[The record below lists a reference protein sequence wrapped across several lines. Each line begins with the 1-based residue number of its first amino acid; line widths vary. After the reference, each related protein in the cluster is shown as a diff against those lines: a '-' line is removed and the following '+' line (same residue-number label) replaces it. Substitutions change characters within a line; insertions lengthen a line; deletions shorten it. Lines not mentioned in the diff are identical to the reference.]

1 MESEDD
7 ISESLTDFSN
17 ISAGEIA
24 APTDVKNLKYVE
36 VFEICNGIPK
46 VLTNNFGSW
55 SSLILI
61 CIFQIRGMW
70 PPLMLIHYFKITL
83 FLCHTSPLVH
93 SLM

>member
-1 MESEDD
+1 MESVNN
-7 ISESLTDFSN
+7 ISESLTDSSN

-36 VFEICNGIPK
+36 VFEIPK

-61 CIFQIRGMW
+61 YCIFQIRGM
-70 PPLMLIHYFKITL
+70 MLIHYFKITL
-83 FLCHTSPLVH
+83 FFYVTHH
-93 SLM
+93 H